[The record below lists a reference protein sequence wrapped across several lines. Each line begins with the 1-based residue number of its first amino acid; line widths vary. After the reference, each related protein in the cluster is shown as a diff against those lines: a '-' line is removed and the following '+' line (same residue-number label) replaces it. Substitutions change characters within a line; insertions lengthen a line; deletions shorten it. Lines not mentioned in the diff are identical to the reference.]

1 MIKRRRFS
9 KVAWSIVNIFSLLL
23 LVSCVKTPESQVG
36 SVRNSALKI
45 ATKYSTD
52 GGPEIPAPLGA
63 SAQWLQSGSGVM
75 DVNGTSPASTIVITG
90 PDEFSCY
97 AKVKVLARF
106 GALRETLI
114 DEEIAIGARQQ
125 LVLPF
130 DLKPA
135 FSLHDKQAL
144 YVTRIKASVSFI
156 YHDEKA
162 VYRQKLEERYLAL
175 DETTGKSL
183 VMDGATMLAAY
194 PNGITNAAELA
205 RVQAVLAALPEEDR
219 QGPLIEPGVYAD
231 SADDDVSQD

>member
-1 MIKRRRFS
+1 MKRH
-9 KVAWSIVNIFSLLL
+9 WNWELLL
-23 LVSCVKTPESQVG
+23 GLMCLASTILMFSCGKTNQAMPNTKNEKTPGLV
-36 SVRNSALKI
+36 NL
-45 ATKYSTD
+45 YSTD

>member
-1 MIKRRRFS
+1 MKRRRIS
-9 KVAWSIVNIFSLLL
+9 KIAWIIIIIFSLLFFI
-23 LVSCVKTPESQVG
+23 SCVKTSESQVG
-36 SVRNSALKI
+36 SVRNVSSKLTAK
-45 ATKYSTD
+45 SSQD

-63 SAQWLQSGSGVM
+63 SAKWLQSGSGII
-75 DVNGTSPASTIVITG
+75 DANGTNPAATIVITG

-106 GALRETLI
+106 GSLREALI

-125 LVLPF
+125 LTLPLA
-130 DLKPA
+130 LKPVL
-135 FSLHDKQAL
+135 SLHEKQAL
-144 YVTRIKASVSFI
+144 YVTRIKAAVSFI
-156 YHDEKA
+156 YFDDKA